1 MVCYRGLIMI
11 VSMIGD
17 ATGITLD
24 EKEGLR
30 QALCCEDIKA
40 RIYAVKALEGP
51 GDERSI
57 SLLVD
62 ALRDEQYDVRET
74 AYRTLRKLGHRAMPG
89 LVSALRDENF
99 YVRMYA
105 TLAITDEIIGNPGR
119 KYDEAIVDALTHALL
134 DKSIY
139 VRRSAYDA
147 LKVLEY
153 NKILRSLIS
162 SLKDPDPAIRL
173 EAVVAL
179 GKIGDKR
186 AMKALIRALSEADA
200 GIRRCVVSS
209 LGRMKDK
216 KATDA
221 LLDMLYDLDGGVRKE
236 AVRALGAIQDERAVS
251 GLLQAMKDL
260 EPSVREE
267 ALYALRC
274 YRSFKYVTPFVSA
287 LEDTAEVRNAAIR
300 AMGKVRGCKSVDIL
314 ISVLGDKDP
323 EARELACTSLA
334 SLGNCAVKP
343 LRSALNHDDGN
354 VRGGAAH
361 ALELVSKARAQ
372 KRIDKARKPGS
383 PELWVEIKSAVTICP
398 KEKQSRLSSFDI

>member
-1 MVCYRGLIMI
+1 MI
-11 VSMIGD
+11 ASLSGD
-17 ATGITLD
+17 AQGITPD

-30 QALCCEDIKA
+30 QALGREDTGT

-62 ALRDEQYDVRET
+62 ALRDEQYDVREA
-74 AYRTLRKLGHRAMPG
+74 AYLALRKLGHRAMPY

-119 KYDEAIVDALTHALL
+119 KYDEAVVDALTHALL

-162 SLKDPDPAIRL
+162 SLKDPDPGIRL

-186 AMKALIRALSEADA
+186 AVKALIRALSESDA

-209 LGRMKDK
+209 LGRTKDK
-216 KATDA
+216 KATA
-221 LLDMLYDLDGGVRKE
+221 HLLDMLYDPDGGVRKE
-236 AVRALGAIQDERAVS
+236 AVRALGAIQDEKAVPA
-251 GLLQAMKDL
+251 LLKAIKDR

-267 ALYALRC
+267 ARTALSQ
-274 YRSFKYVTPFVSA
+274 YRSFKFSAPFVEA
-287 LEDTAEVRNAAIR
+287 LDESFDVRMAAIE
-300 AMGKVRGCKSVDIL
+300 ALGKVRGRKSVDTL
-314 ISVLGDKDP
+314 ISLLGDDDP
-323 EARELACTSLA
+323 KARDLACASLA
-334 SLGNCAVKP
+334 CRGNYAVRAPQVCPEPRECPYKGRRTP
-343 LRSALNHDDGN
+343 RPGID
-354 VRGGAAH
+354 RQGA
-361 ALELVSKARAQ
+361 
-372 KRIDKARKPGS
+372 
-383 PELWVEIKSAVTICP
+383 
-398 KEKQSRLSSFDI
+398 

>member
-1 MVCYRGLIMI
+1 MI
-11 VSMIGD
+11 VSMNSD

-30 QALCCEDIKA
+30 QALRCDDIKT

-62 ALRDEQYDVRET
+62 ALRDEQYDVREA
-74 AYRTLRKLGHRAMPG
+74 AYLTLRKLGHRALPG

-119 KYDEAIVDALTHALL
+119 KYDEAVVDALTHALL

-162 SLKDPDPAIRL
+162 SLKDPDPGIRM
-173 EAVVAL
+173 EAVIAL

-186 AMKALIRALSEADA
+186 AVKALIRALSESDA

-216 KATDA
+216 KATGY
-221 LLDMLYDLDGGVRKE
+221 LLDMLYDLDGSVRKE
-236 AVRALGAIQDERAVS
+236 AVRALGAIQDEKAVP
-251 GLLQAMKDL
+251 GLLQAIKDR
-260 EPSVREE
+260 EPSVRDE
-267 ALYALRC
+267 ALYALGS

-287 LEDTAEVRNAAIR
+287 LDDAVDVRRAAIQ
-300 AMGKVRGCKSVDIL
+300 ALGKVRGCKSVDTL
-314 ISVLGDKDP
+314 ICVLGDEDA
-323 EARELACTSLA
+323 EIRELACASLA
-334 SLGNCAVKP
+334 RLGNCAIKP
-343 LRSALNHDDGN
+343 LRSALNHDNGN
-354 VRGGAAH
+354 VSSGAAR
-361 ALELVSKARAQ
+361 ALELISKARAM
-372 KRIDKARKPGS
+372 KRIDSASKPRP
-383 PELWVEIKSAVTICP
+383 PELWMEIESAVSACP
-398 KEKQSRLSSFDI
+398 KETQSRLSSFDI